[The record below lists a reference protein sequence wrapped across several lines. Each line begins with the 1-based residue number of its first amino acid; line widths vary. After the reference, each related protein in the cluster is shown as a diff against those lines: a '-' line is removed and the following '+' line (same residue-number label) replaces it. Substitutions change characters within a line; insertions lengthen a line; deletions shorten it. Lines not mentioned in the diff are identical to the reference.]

1 MTEARTWGWG
11 EDAVDAEI
19 DRLIERR
26 AQEAQEQERIA
37 EGWVETARRYNLAA
51 AAERRREWAQHHH
64 DLARLHEQLAA
75 EHHRKA
81 LRLIDR
87 GA

>member
-37 EGWVETARRYNLAA
+37 EG
-51 AAERRREWAQHHH
+51 
-64 DLARLHEQLAA
+64 
-75 EHHRKA
+75 
-81 LRLIDR
+81 
-87 GA
+87 